1 MSLALYRLGHAV
13 GRHRLLVVGAWAVL
27 LLVVLGLART
37 HGGEYDD
44 DFSIPGTE
52 SEQGMDVLA
61 ERFGSAAVGASA
73 QVLYRADDVT
83 APDAWAAVE
92 ASLAAVEAVDG
103 VAGVTAADK
112 VDVTDAHDAALATVQ
127 LEDAEPSDA
136 TLDAL
141 REAAVVDAAGVT
153 STVGGNAYGG
163 GGAGASH
170 TAEAVGLGVALVVLA
185 LTFGSLVAA
194 GLPILTALLGVAAT
208 LAGLQLAA
216 SVATISTTT
225 PSFAS
230 MLGLAV
236 GIDYALF
243 VLSRHRAQLADGVEP
258 RESMARA
265 LGTAG
270 SAVVF
275 AGATVVVSLVGL
287 VVVGIPVL
295 TWMGVAGAL
304 AVTLAVAAAL
314 TLLPAVALLL
324 GPRLRPRERRPRA
337 LRAHPDRPRTDQ
349 PRTDRP
355 RTARTGRPSLAARWV
370 ALVTRVPVLTV
381 VVVVLGLGVAALPAA
396 DLQLSLTGGQ
406 GGVPGTPERE
416 HTDAVADA
424 FGAGS
429 AAPLLITAD
438 ILAADDPRATVED
451 LAAAVGDVD
460 GVVEVTA
467 ATPNAAADT
476 ALVRLVPPGGASDP
490 ATVDLVHRLRESAPQ
505 IEART
510 GATDLLVTGSTAVTV
525 DTQELLADAVVP
537 FGATVVGLSLV
548 LLALVFR
555 SVAVPLKATAGFV
568 LSVGASLGAIVAVFQ
583 WGWGADLVGVSE
595 PGPVVSFLP
604 VLVIGVLFGLAMDY
618 EMFLVSRMREEYTHH
633 GDARGAVLAGFTHS
647 APVVAAAAL
656 IMVAVF
662 AAFVPGG
669 STTLQAIAF
678 GLAVGVLVDAFV
690 VRMTLVP
697 AVLVLLGDR
706 AWWMPGW
713 LARRLPAVDVEGE
726 AVVRLLAAAR
736 AAAAP
741 DAPAVRARGLVP
753 RPGDAPLDVDAP
765 AGAVTVV
772 TVGSDAAADAAARTL
787 TGRARGTGDVA
798 VGGLVLPEQRERVRR
813 TTAVVVADPPL
824 RAGTVERHV
833 TRALALLG
841 TPRRRRADLVARVGQ
856 ITGLHGPVDA
866 LTRADR
872 RLLVAAV
879 AHVHGAHV
887 LVLPGPSDTDLAA
900 VLVRHGATVVL
911 LTPRAPALP
920 EDHPS
925 PTAPPRPA
933 PRAATPAPAVAQETH
948 R

>member
-61 ERFGSAAVGASA
+61 QRFGSAAVGANA

-127 LEDAEPSDA
+127 LEDAEPSDT

-141 REAAVVDAAGVT
+141 REAALVDTAGVT

-163 GGAGASH
+163 GGAGAGH

-216 SVATISTTT
+216 SAATISTTT

-243 VLSRHRAQLADGVEP
+243 VLSRHRAQLADGIEP

-287 VVVGIPVL
+287 VVVQIPVL

-324 GPRLRPRERRPRA
+324 GTRLRPRERRPRA
-337 LRAHPDRPRTDQ
+337 LRPRPDRLRPDRPR
-349 PRTDRP
+349 P
-355 RTARTGRPSLAARWV
+355 ARAGRPALAARWV

-381 VVVVLGLGVAALPAA
+381 VVVVLGLAVAALPAA

-406 GGVPGTPERE
+406 GGAPGTPERA
-416 HTDAVADA
+416 HADAVADA

-438 ILAADDPRATVED
+438 ILAGDDPRGTVED
-451 LAAAVGDVD
+451 LAAAVGDVE

-490 ATVDLVHRLRESAPQ
+490 ATVDLVHRLREAAPE

-555 SVAVPLKATAGFV
+555 SVAVPLKATVGFL

-583 WGWGADLVGVSE
+583 WGWGADLVGVAE

-633 GDARGAVLAGFTHS
+633 GDARRAVTAGFTHS

-713 LARRLPAVDVEGE
+713 LARRLPVVDVEGE
-726 AVVRLLAAAR
+726 AVVRSLAAAR

-753 RPGDAPLDVDAP
+753 RPGDTPLDVDAP

-772 TVGSDAAADAAARTL
+772 TVGSDAAADAAARAL
-787 TGRARGTGDVA
+787 TGRARGTGDVG

-833 TRALALLG
+833 ARALALLG
-841 TPRRRRADLVARVGQ
+841 TPRRRRAALVARVGQ
-856 ITGLHGPVDA
+856 ITGLGGPVDA
-866 LTRADR
+866 LTRSDR

-887 LVLPGPSDTDLAA
+887 LVLPGPPDTDLAA

-911 LTPRAPALP
+911 LIPQAAALP
-920 EDHPS
+920 EDRPS

-933 PRAATPAPAVAQETH
+933 PRAATPAPAVAQEAH

>member
-13 GRHRLLVVGAWAVL
+13 GRHRLLVVVAWAVL

-61 ERFGSAAVGASA
+61 ERFGTAAAGASA
-73 QVLYRADDVT
+73 QVLYRGEDVT

-103 VAGVTAADK
+103 VAGVTAAEK
-112 VDVTDAHDAALATVQ
+112 VDVTAAHDAALATVQ

-141 REAAVVDAAGVT
+141 RDAAVVDTAGVT

-208 LAGLQLAA
+208 IAGLQLAA
-216 SVATISTTT
+216 SAATISTTT

-295 TWMGVAGAL
+295 TWMGLGGAL

-324 GPRLRPRERRPRA
+324 GTRLRPRERRPRA
-337 LRAHPDRPRTDQ
+337 PRTH
-349 PRTDRP
+349 P
-355 RTARTGRPSLAARWV
+355 ARAGRPSLAARWV

-381 VVVVLGLGVAALPAA
+381 VLVVLGLGAAALPAA
-396 DLQLSLTGGQ
+396 DLQLALTGGQ
-406 GGVPGTPERE
+406 GGEPGTPERA
-416 HTDAVADA
+416 HADAVADA

-438 ILAADDPRATVED
+438 ILGGDDPRATVED

-490 ATVDLVHRLRESAPQ
+490 ATVDLVHRLREAAPA
-505 IEART
+505 IEAQT
-510 GATDLLVTGSTAVTV
+510 GATDLLVTGSTAVTIDV
-525 DTQELLADAVVP
+525 QELLADAVVP

-555 SVAVPLKATAGFV
+555 SVAVPLKATVGFL

-583 WGWGADLVGVSE
+583 WGWGADLVGVAE

-713 LARRLPAVDVEGE
+713 LARRLPVVDVEGE
-726 AVVRLLAAAR
+726 AVVRSLDATR

-753 RPGDAPLDVDAP
+753 RPGDTPLDVDAP

-772 TVGSDAAADAAARTL
+772 TVGSDAAADAAARAL
-787 TGRARGTGDVA
+787 TGRARVGGDVA

-813 TTAVVVADPPL
+813 ATALVVADPPL
-824 RAGTVERHV
+824 RARTVERHV
-833 TRALALLG
+833 AGALALLG

-856 ITGLHGPVDA
+856 ITGLRGPVDA
-866 LTRADR
+866 LTRSER

-887 LVLPGPSDTDLAA
+887 LVLPGPPDTDLAA

-911 LTPRAPALP
+911 LIPQTAARP
-920 EDHPS
+920 EDRPS

-933 PRAATPAPAVAQETH
+933 PRPTAPVAQEAH